1 MPLRLLNAQS
11 YNGMTDLIYIRR
23 YMALFYALAKFW
35 EVCLYI
41 KIMAYRIYG
50 GNGRRDR
57 RRRCVS
63 NY

>member
-23 YMALFYALAKFW
+23 YMTLFYALAKFR
-35 EVCLYI
+35 EVCLYKDNGI
-41 KIMAYRIYG
+41 LDIWWE
-50 GNGRRDR
+50 GRRDR